1 MAQDADAAA
10 QIAALQAQLAALSAA
25 SGISIPAAPPV
36 APNETTSAPADADA
50 DAATERAVAAIAPAA
65 LVAAFVAELEAAK
78 ASGAFPAMAAVDVRA
93 LTGAIT
99 VDAKAVSW
107 RKPSGSTDR
116 GGEPPGLEI
125 SYRCISISWYR
136 VININFWFGP

>member
-1 MAQDADAAA
+1 VILTNIRDTPRRHLGGEQRDRRLSRAFVEFDASIAAADAAA
-10 QIAALQAQLAALSAA
+10 A
-25 SGISIPAAPPV
+25 
-36 APNETTSAPADADA
+36 
-50 DAATERAVAAIAPAA
+50 AAIVPAA

-93 LTGAIT
+93 LAGAIT

-116 GGEPPGLEI
+116 GGESPGLEI
-125 SYRCISISWYR
+125 QLPLHKHFM
-136 VININFWFGP
+136 V

>member
-1 MAQDADAAA
+1 VILTNIRDTPRRHLGGEQRDRRLSRAFVEFDASIAAADAAA
-10 QIAALQAQLAALSAA
+10 A
-25 SGISIPAAPPV
+25 
-36 APNETTSAPADADA
+36 
-50 DAATERAVAAIAPAA
+50 AATERAVAAISPAA

-93 LTGAIT
+93 LAGAIT

-116 GGEPPGLEI
+116 GGESPGLEI
-125 SYRCISISWYR
+125 QLPLHKHFM
-136 VININFWFGP
+136 V

>member
-1 MAQDADAAA
+1 MILTNIRDTPRRHLGGEQRDRRLSRAFVEFDASIAAADAAA
-10 QIAALQAQLAALSAA
+10 A
-25 SGISIPAAPPV
+25 
-36 APNETTSAPADADA
+36 
-50 DAATERAVAAIAPAA
+50 AATERAVAAIVPAA

-136 VININFWFGP
+136 VINIYFWFGP

>member
-1 MAQDADAAA
+1 MILTNIRDTPRRHLGGEQRDRRLSRAFVEFDASIAVAAA
-10 QIAALQAQLAALSAA
+10 AA
-25 SGISIPAAPPV
+25 
-36 APNETTSAPADADA
+36 
-50 DAATERAVAAIAPAA
+50 AATERAVAAIVPAA

-93 LTGAIT
+93 LAGAIT

-116 GGEPPGLEI
+116 GGESPGLEI
-125 SYRCISISWYR
+125 QLPLHKHFM
-136 VININFWFGP
+136 V